1 MTGGMMGAAL
11 TARRATTLGRGS
23 AREAALAT
31 LAALLAMLLA
41 TLGAAPA
48 LASPRIGSQAS
59 PQANRPTEAV
69 AYARVAV
76 VRVLSYY
83 YGKTTTSVPIPVLS
97 PCVGDGALIGTTG
110 ANLNSY
116 SYILIPTAL
125 VNPINPCTGVQAAFE
140 QFNGQAANWGLVR
153 IQVELN
159 VAYTG
164 TGAQR
169 QGSVSYSIDP
179 GQIRTTGASTGP
191 QLLALPLGL
200 LSGSPNHD
208 LPTLE
213 PPQPSDAP
221 PDAAQNTLIDLTG
234 PTGALLNASALTPD
248 QLTSTLYPVALPVAR
263 AFPGADQPAATAT
276 SSATTTATGTATSQ
290 PTAAPTATAS
300 AQQQQTAAQLAL
312 GAVEVDGNGRLIG
325 MVGADS
331 QGAHIL
337 YSVGDMQRAIGGITG
352 KPGQLMTYWK
362 QGLDAFYATPPQYP
376 AAQTAFNA
384 LASGYTDFG
393 GVQPFASAAASGS
406 GDIPALTNPGSG
418 GSGSN
423 SGGQG
428 TSGAGLSKL
437 TIALIAAGALLLVLL
452 IGLAFALARRRARQP
467 TRALIPP
474 EEAQLN
480 LLPPDMPLDAVPEDD
495 EPTRPISSIELKN
508 ALAAAGAAGAATSAP
523 SISDL
528 ATMHMPVAPRRAT
541 APRKTSILTA
551 QSAGMIDPGIKRFS
565 EPNQD
570 NIFALEGVRADVG
583 RLQPYGLFIVADGM
597 GGHLNGQLA
606 SRLTI
611 ETVARTVAH
620 TLSSAQ
626 PFDRSTL
633 AQLLP
638 EGVRLAHQE
647 LQRRNREQNSDMGT
661 TITAALVVDDHAY
674 VVNVGD
680 SRTYLLNPD
689 AGLRQVTRDHSVVA
703 TLVASGVI
711 RPEDIYIHPRRN
723 QIYRSLG
730 GEEADLE
737 IDTFEE
743 ELQAGDKLLLC
754 SDGLWEMV
762 RDPQIANILRGAA
775 NPRQA
780 AELLT
785 REANANGGEDNI
797 GVVVARMRE
806 GMPPDAQPGMRM
818 VAGPQDAPP
827 EGA

>member
-1 MTGGMMGAAL
+1 MTGDAL
-11 TARRATTLGRGS
+11 TSRRATRLRHAGAHR
-23 AREAALAT
+23 AALAALAT
-31 LAALLAMLLA
+31 LLLTLLA
-41 TLGAAPA
+41 TLAATPA
-48 LASPRIGSQAS
+48 LANAQAAQQAIPQAS
-59 PQANRPTEAV
+59 RPTEAV
-69 AYARVAV
+69 AYARIAVA
-76 VRVLSYY
+76 RVLTYY
-83 YGKTTTSVPIPVLS
+83 YGKTTTSGPIPVLS
-97 PCVGDGALIGTTG
+97 PCIGDAALIGTTG

-116 SYILIPTAL
+116 SYVLLPTAL
-125 VNPINPCTGVQAAFE
+125 VNPIAPCQGVQTAFE
-140 QFNGQAANWGLVR
+140 QFNGQAANWGLIR
-153 IQVELN
+153 IQVDLN

-164 TGAQR
+164 VGAQQ

-179 GQIRTTGASTGP
+179 GQIRTTGAPAGP
-191 QLLALPLGL
+191 QLLALPLAL
-200 LSGSPNHD
+200 QTGSPNHD

-213 PPQPSDAP
+213 TPQPSDAP
-221 PDAAQNTLIDLTG
+221 PDPAQNTLIDLTG
-234 PTGALLNASALTPD
+234 STGALLNASALTPD
-248 QLTSTLYPVALPVAR
+248 QLTATLYPVALPAAQ
-263 AFPGADQPAATAT
+263 AFAGADQPAATAT
-276 SSATTTATGTATSQ
+276 SAATGTATGTAS
-290 PTAAPTATAS
+290 AASPTATTS
-300 AQQQQTAAQLAL
+300 AQQQQTAAQLSL
-312 GAVEVDGNGRLIG
+312 GAVEVDGAGRLIG

-331 QGAHIL
+331 QGNHIL
-337 YSVGDMQRAIGGITG
+337 YGVSDLQRAIGGVTG
-352 KPGQLMTYWK
+352 KSGQLMTYWK
-362 QGLDAFYATPPQYP
+362 QGLDAFYATPPQYS
-376 AAQTAFNA
+376 AAQTAFSA

-393 GVQPFASAAASGS
+393 GVQPFASAAASNS
-406 GDIPALTNPGSG
+406 GDIPALTSPSG
-418 GSGSN
+418 GSSNPGGPGS
-423 SGGQG
+423 SAASPG
-428 TSGAGLSKL
+428 KL
-437 TIALIAAGALLLVLL
+437 TMIVIVAGALLLVA
-452 IGLAFALARRRARQP
+452 ILALTRRRARKPAQ
-467 TRALIPP
+467 ALIPL

-495 EPTRPISSIELKN
+495 EPTRPISSIELQN
-508 ALAAAGAAGAATSAP
+508 ALAAAGATVTGSTTGAP

-528 ATMHMPVAPRRAT
+528 ATAHIPVAPRRT
-541 APRKTSILTA
+541 SAPRKTSILTA

-583 RLQPYGLFIVADGM
+583 RMQPYGLFIVADGM

-620 TLSSAQ
+620 TLNSSQ
-626 PFDRSTL
+626 PFDRSSL
-633 AQLLP
+633 GQLLV

-647 LQRRNREQNSDMGT
+647 LQRRNKEQNSDMGT

-674 VVNVGD
+674 IVNVGD

-730 GEEADLE
+730 GEEAELE

-806 GMPPDAQPGMRM
+806 GMPNDAQPGMRM
-818 VAGPQDAPP
+818 VAGPQDPPP

>member
-1 MTGGMMGAAL
+1 MTGDAL
-11 TARRATTLGRGS
+11 TSRRATTLGSGGARG
-23 AREAALAT
+23 AALAALAT
-31 LAALLAMLLA
+31 LLLTLLA
-41 TLGAAPA
+41 TLGATPA
-48 LASPRIGSQAS
+48 LANTQST
-59 PQANRPTEAV
+59 PQVTRPTEAV
-69 AYARVAV
+69 AYARIAVA
-76 VRVLSYY
+76 RVLTYY
-83 YGKTTTSVPIPVLS
+83 YGKTTTSGPIPVLS
-97 PCVGDGALIGTTG
+97 PCIGDAALIGTTG

-116 SYILIPTAL
+116 SYVLLPTAL
-125 VNPINPCTGVQAAFE
+125 ANPINPCQGVQTAFE
-140 QFNGQAANWGLVR
+140 QFNGQAANWGLIR
-153 IQVELN
+153 IQVDLN

-164 TGAQR
+164 TGAQQ

-179 GQIRTTGASTGP
+179 GQIRTTGAPAGP
-191 QLLALPLGL
+191 QLLALPLAL
-200 LSGSPNHD
+200 QSNSPNHD

-213 PPQPSDAP
+213 TPQPSDAP
-221 PDAAQNTLIDLTG
+221 ADPSQTTLIDLTG
-234 PTGALLNASALTPD
+234 STGALLNASALTPN
-248 QLTSTLYPVALPVAR
+248 QLNATLYPVALPAAQ
-263 AFPGADQPAATAT
+263 AFAGADQPAATAT
-276 SSATTTATGTATSQ
+276 TTPSKAAPSPTATS
-290 PTAAPTATAS
+290 S
-300 AQQQQTAAQLAL
+300 AQQQQVAAQLSL

-331 QGAHIL
+331 QGNHIL
-337 YSVGDMQRAIGGITG
+337 YSVGDLQRAIGGVTG
-352 KPGQLMTYWK
+352 KSGQLMTYWK
-362 QGLDAFYATPPQYP
+362 QGLDAFYATPPQYS
-376 AAQTAFNA
+376 AATSAFNA

-393 GVQPFASAAASGS
+393 GVQPFASAAAHGVGDIPSLTNPSSGGSSGS
-406 GDIPALTNPGSG
+406 G
-418 GSGSN
+418 
-423 SGGQG
+423 G
-428 TSGAGLSKL
+428 TGAPSASPSKL
-437 TIALIAAGALLLVLL
+437 TLILIVAGALALALLLVT
-452 IGLAFALARRRARQP
+452 ILALTRRRARKPAQ
-467 TRALIPP
+467 ALIPP

-508 ALAAAGAAGAATSAP
+508 ALAAAGAAKASTTGAP

-528 ATMHMPVAPRRAT
+528 ATAHIPVAPRRTA

-551 QSAGMIDPGIKRFS
+551 QSAGMIDPGIKRFN

-583 RLQPYGLFIVADGM
+583 RLQPYSLFIVADGM

-620 TLSSAQ
+620 TLNSSQ
-626 PFDRSTL
+626 PFDRSSL
-633 AQLLP
+633 GQLLV
-638 EGVRLAHQE
+638 EGVQLAHQE
-647 LQRRNREQNSDMGT
+647 IQRRNKEQNSDMGT

-674 VVNVGD
+674 IVNVGD

-689 AGLRQVTRDHSVVA
+689 AGLRQITRDHSVVA

-730 GEEADLE
+730 GDEAELE

-806 GMPPDAQPGMRM
+806 GLPHDAQPGMRM
-818 VAGPQDAPP
+818 IAGPQDAPP

>member
-1 MTGGMMGAAL
+1 MTGDAL
-11 TARRATTLGRGS
+11 TSRRATTPGRSG
-23 AREAALAT
+23 ARGAALAALAT
-31 LAALLAMLLA
+31 LLLTLLA
-41 TLGAAPA
+41 TLGATPA
-48 LASPRIGSQAS
+48 LATAQST
-59 PQANRPTEAV
+59 PQATRPTEAA
-69 AYARVAV
+69 AYARIAVA
-76 VRVLSYY
+76 RVLTYY
-83 YGKTTTSVPIPVLS
+83 YGKTTTSGPIPVLS
-97 PCVGDGALIGTTG
+97 PCIGDAALIGTTG

-116 SYILIPTAL
+116 SYVLLPTAL
-125 VNPINPCTGVQAAFE
+125 VNPINPCQGVQTAFE
-140 QFNGQAANWGLVR
+140 QFNGQAANWGLIR
-153 IQVELN
+153 IQVDLN

-164 TGAQR
+164 TGAQ
-169 QGSVSYSIDP
+169 QPGSVSYSIDP
-179 GQIRTTGASTGP
+179 GQIRTTGAPAGP
-191 QLLALPLGL
+191 QLLALPLAL
-200 LSGSPNHD
+200 QSGSPNHD
-208 LPTLE
+208 LPILE
-213 PPQPSDAP
+213 TPQPSDAP
-221 PDAAQNTLIDLTG
+221 ADPAQNTLIDLTG
-234 PTGALLNASALTPD
+234 PAGALLNASALTPD
-248 QLTSTLYPVALPVAR
+248 QLNATLYPVALPAAQ
-263 AFPGADQPAATAT
+263 AFAGADQPAATTTPGKAAP
-276 SSATTTATGTATSQ
+276 SSTATS
-290 PTAAPTATAS
+290 S
-300 AQQQQTAAQLAL
+300 AQQQQVAAQFSL
-312 GAVEVDGNGRLIG
+312 GAVEVDSNGRLIG

-331 QGAHIL
+331 QGNHTL
-337 YSVGDMQRAIGGITG
+337 YSVGDLQRAIGGVTG
-352 KPGQLMTYWK
+352 KSGQLMTYWK
-362 QGLDAFYATPPQYP
+362 QGLDAFYATPPQYS
-376 AAQTAFNA
+376 AATSAFNA

-393 GVQPFASAAASGS
+393 GVQPFASAAAKSV
-406 GDIPALTNPGSG
+406 GDIPSLTNPGAG
-418 GSGSN
+418 GGSN
-423 SGGQG
+423 SGG
-428 TSGAGLSKL
+428 TGAPSASPSKL
-437 TIALIAAGALLLVLL
+437 TLILIVAGALALALLLVTM
-452 IGLAFALARRRARQP
+452 LALTRRRVRKPAQ
-467 TRALIPP
+467 ALIAS

-508 ALAAAGAAGAATSAP
+508 ALAAAGATKASTGAP

-528 ATMHMPVAPRRAT
+528 ATARIPVAPRRTA

-551 QSAGMIDPGIKRFS
+551 QSAGMIDPGIKRFN

-620 TLSSAQ
+620 ILNSSQ
-626 PFDRSTL
+626 PFDHSSL
-633 AQLLP
+633 GQLLV
-638 EGVRLAHQE
+638 EGVRLAHHE
-647 LQRRNREQNSDMGT
+647 LQRRNKEQNSDMGT
-661 TITAALVVDDHAY
+661 TITAALIVDDRAY
-674 VVNVGD
+674 IVNVGD

-730 GEEADLE
+730 GDEAELE

-797 GVVVARMRE
+797 GVVVARLRE
-806 GMPPDAQPGMRM
+806 GLPHDAQPGMRM